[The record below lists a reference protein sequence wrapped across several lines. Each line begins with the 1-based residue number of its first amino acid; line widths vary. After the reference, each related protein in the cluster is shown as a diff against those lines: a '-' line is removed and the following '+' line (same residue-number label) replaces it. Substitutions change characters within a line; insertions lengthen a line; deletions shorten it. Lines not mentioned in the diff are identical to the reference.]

1 MDHAHYLGKVEYP
14 AAKSQ
19 LVEVARAAGAPPE
32 FVERLE
38 QLEQDRYEDADSLGR
53 ELSRSRASS
62 NPSMVALNPEPC
74 EKCGFLRMPGEE
86 HSCLEEKAQFAD
98 GVKSIS
104 DEFDTIDANAPRPP
118 E

>member
-1 MDHAHYLGKVEYP
+1 MTDTDYLGKVQYP

-19 LVEVARAAGAPPE
+19 LVDAARAAGAPPE
-32 FVERLE
+32 FIERLE
-38 QLEQDRYEDADSLGR
+38 RLEQDRYEDADSLGR
-53 ELSRSRASS
+53 ELARSRASS

-74 EKCGFLRMPGEE
+74 ENCGFLRMPGQE

-104 DEFDTIDANAPRPP
+104 DEYDVIDESSPRPA